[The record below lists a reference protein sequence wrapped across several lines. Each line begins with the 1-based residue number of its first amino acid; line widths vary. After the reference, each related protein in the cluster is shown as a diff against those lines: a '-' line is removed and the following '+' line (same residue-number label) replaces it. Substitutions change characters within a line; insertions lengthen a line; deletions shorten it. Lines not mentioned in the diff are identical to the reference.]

1 MERVVLDTNVLVRLF
16 RNDETQHAEAVALM
30 REAEEGGLRIV
41 LTDTVVMEAIFV
53 LHGQYHVP
61 RQDLRD
67 LLAPFIRHGAVD
79 CPGGDIL
86 VDALRRYAAT
96 RLDFVDC
103 HVAAWAAALDAPACS
118 FDKDL
123 RRFADIKVRKP
134 GAN

>member
-16 RNDETQHAEAVALM
+16 RNDETQHEEAVALM
-30 REAEEGGLRIV
+30 REAENGGLRIM
-41 LTDTVVMEAIFV
+41 LADTVVMEAIFV
-53 LHGQYHVP
+53 LHGRYHVP
-61 RQDLRD
+61 RGH
-67 LLAPFIRHGAVD
+67 LLALLEPFIRHGAVD

-86 VDALRRYAAT
+86 VDALRRFAET

-123 RRFADIKVRKP
+123 RKFPDIRVRKP
-134 GAN
+134 GKG